1 MRSRNI
7 LGYVI
12 GFTFRRLEA
21 AGGEEESRRTG
32 RAGAMLRTALSLL
45 VAALAAAPALAAWGT
60 TQDTVHL
67 IPAAGFRPYSG
78 SDCWV
83 GTGDFLHSC
92 GGSGQFLAPLDLP
105 TGAFFDGITLEGCD
119 FSSST
124 DMVAGIAECDNRN
137 GDFSTCT
144 TVVTT
149 HSSGSGSTNC
159 YVWGAP
165 GTGAMF
171 TIDNVNHSYY
181 VFVSLDDTTGVEYL
195 RTVRIHYK
203 LQVSPAPATATFSDV
218 PTTSPQFRFVEALV
232 AAGITAG
239 CGGGNFCPDQ
249 PITRGQMAVFLA
261 SALGL
266 EWN

>member
-1 MRSRNI
+1 MRLSNFGVVSIRKFSR
-7 LGYVI
+7 
-12 GFTFRRLEA
+12 
-21 AGGEEESRRTG
+21 
-32 RAGAMLRTALSLL
+32 LRGSISL
-45 VAALAAAPALAAWGT
+45 PALLFAAVLVPAEARAAWGT
-60 TQDTVHL
+60 SQNTIHL
-67 IPAAGFRPYSG
+67 IPAAAFRPYSG

-83 GTGDFLHSC
+83 GSGDFLHSC
-92 GGSGQFLAPLDLP
+92 GGSGQFVAPLGLP

-119 FSSST
+119 LSSST

-165 GTGAMF
+165 GTGSMF

-181 VFVSLDDTTGVEYL
+181 VFVSLDDTTGVEFL
-195 RTVRIHYK
+195 RTVRIYYK
-203 LQVSPAPATATFSDV
+203 LQVSPAPAAATFSDV

-261 SALGL
+261 TALGL